1 MTRAEVRAQAKAKP
15 ARAVFVD
22 GSGHRVRAVRALALT
37 GVAVVCAY
45 VGLVIASLFGVPSIV
60 SPVLPPA
67 QAEKAAV
74 GEPAHHAATRTPTPS
89 STPEATRGAT
99 PSTPAAPVPSTAV
112 AAYPSQAPAAT
123 PVPTPVAT
131 PTPTPTASAH
141 GKSSTAPGKADPPT
155 HPAKP

>member
-22 GSGHRVRAVRALALT
+22 GSGRRVRAVRALALT

-45 VGLVIASLFGVPSIV
+45 VGLVIASFFGVPSIV
-60 SPVLPPA
+60 SPMLPPA
-67 QAEKAAV
+67 QADKAAV
-74 GEPAHHAATRTPTPS
+74 SEPAHHAVRRTPTLS
-89 STPEATRGAT
+89 STPEATGGAT
-99 PSTPAAPVPSTAV
+99 PSAAAAPVAATGA
-112 AAYPSQAPAAT
+112 AAYPAQAPAAT
-123 PVPTPVAT
+123 PAPTPVAT

-155 HPAKP
+155 HPTKP

>member
-1 MTRAEVRAQAKAKP
+1 
-15 ARAVFVD
+15 VFVD
-22 GSGHRVRAVRALALT
+22 GSGRRVRAVRALALT

-99 PSTPAAPVPSTAV
+99 GGATPSTPAAPVPSTAV
-112 AAYPSQAPAAT
+112 AAYPAQAPAAT
-123 PVPTPVAT
+123 PVPTPGAT